1 MNKAQKQKVREELES
16 IGFGNQARIV
26 GAKRVELYS
35 YLIQKLEDQER
46 ELVGRID
53 DLKIEHPTRDHD
65 SYGEGYDTG
74 YNDALNEVISSITK
88 EGGA

>member
-35 YLIQKLEDQER
+35 YLIQKLEEQER
-46 ELVGRID
+46 ELVQDIEIKVINPCD
-53 DLKIEHPTRDHD
+53 YEDVHKAWKLFTSYLKQDENKR
-65 SYGEGYDTG
+65 
-74 YNDALNEVISSITK
+74 
-88 EGGA
+88 